1 MITRILNNNRGVA
14 ILVTIAVITIL
25 IAITLE
31 LNRKARSVLASTAA
45 IKDQYTLSH
54 MASSGINAAIALL
67 IKDRLESETDSIQEY
82 WADPEK
88 IALLLSDIPFE
99 DGELKLKI
107 SDEVGKIQIN
117 AIVTYPDASEFN
129 ESQKNLWNRF
139 LQHIFFERELPEKI
153 EPSCIINSVKD
164 WLDFDDSITGL
175 NGAESEYYQDSDTP
189 YSCRNAPLSDLN
201 QFAMIKCVTPDI
213 YYNYNGM
220 PGISKYMTVYGMA
233 DSESSY
239 AYTGKIN
246 INTAEADVIAA
257 LLPDDS
263 RHLASAIYEYRQ
275 ERSGLKYLHD
285 LSGNTW
291 YKNVPG
297 CENIEID
304 SNLIT
309 TSSDF
314 FRILSVAK
322 LRKMEMITTAI
333 VQRVKDNES
342 DKWKCKILSWQTE

>member
-1 MITRILNNNRGVA
+1 MITRILSNNRGVA
-14 ILVTIAVITIL
+14 ILVTIAVIPIL

-31 LNRKARSVLASTAA
+31 LNRKTMYVIASTAA
-45 IKDQYTLSH
+45 IRDQYTLSH
-54 MASSGINAAIALL
+54 MTSSGINAAIALL
-67 IKDRLESETDSIQEY
+67 VKDKLESETDSIQED
-82 WADPEK
+82 WANPDK

-107 SDEVGKIQIN
+107 SDELGKIQVN
-117 AIVTYPDASEFN
+117 ALVVYPDGSDFN

-139 LQHIFFERELPEKI
+139 LRLIFFERELPEKI
-153 EPSCIINSVKD
+153 DPSCIINSVKD

-201 QFAMIKCVTPDI
+201 QLATIKGVTHDI
-213 YYNYNGM
+213 FYDYNEM
-220 PGISKYMTVYGMA
+220 PGISKYMTVYGMTNS
-233 DSESSY
+233 DSSY

-263 RHLASAIYEYRQ
+263 QYLASAICEYRQ
-275 ERSGLKYLHD
+275 ERSDLKYLHD

-291 YKNVPG
+291 YKNVLG

-304 SNLIT
+304 SNLIMS
-309 TSSDF
+309 SSDF

-322 LRKMEMITTAI
+322 LREMEMTTTAI
-333 VQRVKDNES
+333 VQRIKDNES
-342 DKWKCKILSWQTE
+342 NKWKCKILSWQAE

>member
-1 MITRILNNNRGVA
+1 MIRRILSNNRGVA
-14 ILVTIAVITIL
+14 ILVTIAIITIL
-25 IAITLE
+25 ITITLE
-31 LNRKARSVLASTAA
+31 FNRKTRSVIASTAA

-54 MASSGINAAIALL
+54 MISSGINAAIALL
-67 IKDRLESETDSIQEY
+67 VKDKQESETDSIQED
-82 WADPEK
+82 WADPDK

-107 SDEVGKIQIN
+107 IDELGKIQVN
-117 AIVTYPDASEFN
+117 ALVAYPDGGEFN
-129 ESQKNLWNRF
+129 EAQKNLWNRF
-139 LQHIFFERELPEKI
+139 LRLIFFERELPEKI

-164 WLDFDDSITGL
+164 WLDFDDSITDL

-201 QFAMIKCVTPDI
+201 QLAMIKCVTHDI
-213 YYNYNGM
+213 FYNYNEM
-220 PGISKYMTVYGMA
+220 PGISAYMTVYGIINT
-233 DSESSY
+233 ESSY

-246 INTAEADVIAA
+246 INTAESHVIAA
-257 LLPDDS
+257 LLPDENQ
-263 RHLASAIYEYRQ
+263 HLAPAICEYRQ
-275 ERSGLKYLHD
+275 EKLGLKYLHD
-285 LSGNTW
+285 LSSNTW

-297 CENIEID
+297 CEDIEID
-304 SNLIT
+304 SNLIA

-322 LRKMEMITTAI
+322 LREMEMTTTAI

-342 DKWKCKILSWQTE
+342 GKWKCKILSWQTE

>member
-1 MITRILNNNRGVA
+1 MIRSILSNNRGVA

-31 LNRKARSVLASTAA
+31 LNRKARYVIASTAA
-45 IKDQYTLSH
+45 IRDKYTLSH
-54 MASSGINAAIALL
+54 IASSGVNAAVALL
-67 IKDRLESETDSIQEY
+67 VKDKLESEIDSIQED
-82 WADPEK
+82 WADPDK

-99 DGELKLKI
+99 DGEIKLKI
-107 SDEVGKIQIN
+107 SDELGRIQVN
-117 AIVTYPDASEFN
+117 ALVVYPDGSDFN

-139 LQHIFFERELPEKI
+139 LQLIFFERELPEKI

-201 QFAMIKCVTPDI
+201 QLTMIKGVTHDI
-213 YYNYNGM
+213 FYNYNEM
-220 PGISKYMTVYGMA
+220 PGISKYMTVFGMTNS
-233 DSESSY
+233 DSSY
-239 AYTGKIN
+239 SYTGKIN

-263 RHLASAIYEYRQ
+263 QHLASAICEYRQ
-275 ERSGLKYLHD
+275 ERSDLKYLHD
-285 LSGNTW
+285 LSSNTW

-314 FRILSVAK
+314 FRIDSVAK
-322 LRKMEMITTAI
+322 LREMEMTTTAI

-342 DKWKCKILSWQTE
+342 NKWKCKILSWQSE

>member
-1 MITRILNNNRGVA
+1 MIRSILSNNRGVA

-31 LNRKARSVLASTAA
+31 LNRKARYVIASTAA
-45 IKDQYTLSH
+45 IRDKYTLSH
-54 MASSGINAAIALL
+54 IASSGVNAAVALL
-67 IKDRLESETDSIQEY
+67 VKDKLESEIDSIQED
-82 WADPEK
+82 WADPDK

-99 DGELKLKI
+99 DGEIKLKI
-107 SDEVGKIQIN
+107 SDELGRIQVN
-117 AIVTYPDASEFN
+117 ALVVYPDGSDFN

-139 LQHIFFERELPEKI
+139 LQLIFFERELPEKI

-201 QFAMIKCVTPDI
+201 QLAMIKGVTHDI
-213 YYNYNGM
+213 FYNYNEL
-220 PGISKYMTVYGMA
+220 PGISKYMTVYGMTNS
-233 DSESSY
+233 DSTYS
-239 AYTGKIN
+239 GKIN
-246 INTAEADVIAA
+246 INTAESHVIAA

-263 RHLASAIYEYRQ
+263 QYLASAICEYRQ
-275 ERSGLKYLHD
+275 ERSDLKYLHD
-285 LSGNTW
+285 LSSNTW

-314 FRILSVAK
+314 FRIDSVAK
-322 LRKMEMITTAI
+322 LREMEMTTTAI

-342 DKWKCKILSWQTE
+342 NKWKCKILSWQSE